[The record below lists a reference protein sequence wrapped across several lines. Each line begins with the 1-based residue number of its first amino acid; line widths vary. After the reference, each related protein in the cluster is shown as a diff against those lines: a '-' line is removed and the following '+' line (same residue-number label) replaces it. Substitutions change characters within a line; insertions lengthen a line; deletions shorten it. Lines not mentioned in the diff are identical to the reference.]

1 MSKAL
6 RGGVEVSRLAIVLKD
21 NTIVVKEEGCTGC
34 GVCQYYCPTYPKSI
48 TIKSKA
54 EKEAEKQSA

>member
-21 NTIVVKEEGCTGC
+21 NAKAHAPEGFLVDAPAAKLAGIS
-34 GVCQYYCPTYPKSI
+34 YR
-48 TIKSKA
+48 
-54 EKEAEKQSA
+54 